1 MRRSIRVRS
10 VSFEDI
16 TLSIYFKIISHFYD
30 ELTNTGTDENLVL
43 YLQEEIKQLRY
54 QLQKLMSKR
63 RDHRLDEENARLRE
77 AVRGVKSYPSNDTN
91 QTLYHSLEHTHRYR
105 KERN

>member
-1 MRRSIRVRS
+1 MKIMHALETTSNRDLFDTHFCSGEH
-10 VSFEDI
+10 SFC
-16 TLSIYFKIISHFYD
+16 LV
-30 ELTNTGTDENLVL
+30 NTSTDENLVL

-77 AVRGVKSYPSNDTN
+77 AVRFLFDTKK
-91 QTLYHSLEHTHRYR
+91 SLERQHLKTRL
-105 KERN
+105 